1 MSSLF
6 AATQFPDDLRPY
18 VASGAVRT
26 GDFRAVSGLFRLAS
40 VSRTADPLSWVA
52 YALVLG
58 ASRSGHTCVDLDHIS
73 LWSPEGSEE
82 AGLRWPADPAPWLA
96 AVNSCGGLVCAP
108 DERTA
113 HPRKPFVLDG
123 TRLYSARSYDEEL
136 KVATSLRTAA
146 REGRLEIVT
155 GGPGSGK
162 TTKVAE
168 KIVVHVQSTAG
179 TDTVALAAPTGLAA
193 KRMAR
198 ALRGAVAWLIAEGEV
213 DDSAEELVAGLPKLT
228 VHKLLRYNPVARVR
242 WRFNR
247 SDRMP
252 YDLVVVDEVSMMPL
266 GMMARLLE
274 AMKDGAHLI
283 LVGDPH
289 QLASVEAGTVLA
301 DIVKAHE
308 DGDKEVTLGVKELDE
323 KHRFPEGSPVDEIA
337 THTKA
342 GDADGVMSA
351 VRRHHGHDDRFSW
364 VDPVADGPALQEV
377 ARAVVEHARKLCELA
392 AVATTEEQ
400 YLALLAERDSLQVV
414 CAHRRGNLGVSGWN
428 AAVERQLG
436 ALARGQWY
444 PGRPVMVTRNDY
456 FSGLSNGDI
465 GVACRDAS
473 GGPVVVFGDPEGVTV
488 LPVAR
493 VPHVETVHALTIH
506 KSQGSEFGHTI
517 VVLPRRPSRI
527 LTRELLYTGITR
539 AKPDLTLVA
548 TEDVL
553 RSAVVTKVQ
562 RATGLADLI

>member
-6 AATQFPDDLRPY
+6 DATQFPDHLRPY
-18 VASGAVRT
+18 VAADAVRT
-26 GDFRAVSGLFRLAS
+26 GDFRAVSSLFSLAS
-40 VSRTADPLSWVA
+40 VPQTADPLSWVA
-52 YALVLG
+52 FALVLG
-58 ASRSGHTCVDLDHIS
+58 ASRSGHTCVDFAHIS
-73 LWSPEGSEE
+73 LWSPEGSYD
-82 AGLRWPADPAPWLA
+82 AGLHWPADSGQWLE
-96 AVNSCGGLVCAP
+96 AVTSCSGLVCAP
-108 DERTA
+108 VDRNT

-123 TRLYSARSYDEEL
+123 TRLYSARSYEEEVN
-136 KVATSLRTAA
+136 VAAILRTATT
-146 REGRLEIVT
+146 EGRLEIVT

-168 KIVVHVQSTAG
+168 TIVAHVQSTAG

-198 ALRGAVAWLIAEGEV
+198 ALRGAVGRVIAEGRA
-213 DDSAEELVAGLPKLT
+213 DASAEKLVSGLPKLT
-228 VHKLLRYNPVARVR
+228 VHKLLKYNPVARVR
-242 WRFNR
+242 WRFNG

-252 YDLVVVDEVSMMPL
+252 YDLVVIDEVSMMPL
-266 GMMARLLE
+266 SMMARLLE
-274 AMKDGAHLI
+274 AMKDGARLI

-301 DIVKAHE
+301 DIVEASGRGSIKV
-308 DGDKEVTLGVKELDE
+308 DPLNKKF
-323 KHRFPEGSPVDEIA
+323 RFPEGSPVDDIA

-351 VRRHHGHDDRFSW
+351 VRRHHGRDGNDGRFTW
-364 VDPVADGPALQEV
+364 VDPVADGDALQKV
-377 ARAVVEHARKLCELA
+377 ARVVVKHAQLLCQLA
-392 AVATTEEQ
+392 ATATTEEE
-400 YLALLAERDSLQVV
+400 YRALLAERDSLQVI
-414 CAHRRGNLGVSGWN
+414 CAHRRGNFGVSGWN
-428 AAVERQLG
+428 AAVEKQLG
-436 ALARGQWY
+436 PLARGQWY
-444 PGRPVMVTRNDY
+444 PGRPVMVTRNDH
-456 FSGLSNGDI
+456 FTGLSNGDI
-465 GVACRDAS
+465 GVVCRDAS
-473 GGPVVVFGDPEGVTV
+473 GNPVVVFGDPEGATV

-517 VVLPRRPSRI
+517 VVLPQRISRI

-539 AKPDLTLVA
+539 AKPDLTLIA

-553 RSAVVTKVQ
+553 RSAVITKVQ

>member
-6 AATQFPDDLRPY
+6 DATQFPDHLRPY
-18 VASGAVRT
+18 VAADAVRT
-26 GDFRAVSGLFRLAS
+26 GDFRAISSLFSLAS
-40 VSRTADPLSWVA
+40 VPQTADPLSWVA
-52 YALVLG
+52 FALVLG
-58 ASRSGHTCVDLDHIS
+58 ASRSGHTCVDFAHIS
-73 LWSPEGSEE
+73 LWSPEGSDD
-82 AGLRWPADPAPWLA
+82 AGLHWPADSGTWLK
-96 AVNSCGGLVCAP
+96 AVTSCSGLVCAP
-108 DERTA
+108 ADRNT

-123 TRLYSARSYDEEL
+123 TRLYSARSYEEEMN
-136 KVATSLRTAA
+136 VAAFLRAA
-146 REGRLEIVT
+146 TQEGRLTIVT

-168 KIVVHVQSTAG
+168 TIVAHVQSTAG

-198 ALRGAVAWLIAEGEV
+198 ALRGAVGRVISEGRA
-213 DDSAEELVAGLPKLT
+213 DASAEKLVSGLPKLT
-228 VHKLLRYNPVARVR
+228 VHKLLKYNPVARVR
-242 WRFNR
+242 WRFNG

-252 YDLVVVDEVSMMPL
+252 YDLVVIDEVSMMPL
-266 GMMARLLE
+266 SMMARLLE
-274 AMKDGAHLI
+274 AMKDGARLI

-301 DIVKAHE
+301 DIVEASGRGSIKV
-308 DGDKEVTLGVKELDE
+308 DPLNQKF
-323 KHRFPEGSPVDEIA
+323 RFPEGSPVDDIA

-351 VRRHHGHDDRFSW
+351 VRRHHGRDSNDGRFTW
-364 VDPVADGPALQEV
+364 VDPVADDAALQNV
-377 ARAVVEHARKLCELA
+377 ARAVVKHARLLCELA
-392 AVATTEEQ
+392 STATTEEE
-400 YLALLAERDSLQVV
+400 YLALLAERDSLQLI

-428 AAVERQLG
+428 AAVEKQLG
-436 ALARGQWY
+436 PLARGQWY
-444 PGRPVMVTRNDY
+444 PGRPVMVTRNDH
-456 FSGLSNGDI
+456 FTGLSNGDI
-465 GVACRDAS
+465 GVVCRDAS
-473 GGPVVVFGDPEGVTV
+473 GSPVVVFGDPEGVTV

-517 VVLPRRPSRI
+517 VVLPQRISRI

-553 RSAVVTKVQ
+553 KSAVITKVQ

>member
-1 MSSLF
+1 MSSLYS
-6 AATQFPDDLRPY
+6 ATQFPDDLRPY
-18 VASGAVRT
+18 VTAGAVRT

-40 VSRTADPLSWVA
+40 VPRTADPLSWVA
-52 YALVLG
+52 FALVLG
-58 ASRSGHTCVDLDHIS
+58 ASRSGHTCVDLAHIS
-73 LWSPEGSEE
+73 LWAPEGSED
-82 AGLRWPADPAPWLA
+82 AGLHWPDDPAQWLA
-96 AVNSCGGLVCAP
+96 AVNSCGGLVCVPTERDAP
-108 DERTA
+108 
-113 HPRKPFVLDG
+113 PRKPFVLDG

-136 KVATSLRTAA
+136 KVAAFLRKATG
-146 REGRLEIVT
+146 EGRLTIVT

-168 KIVVHVQSTAG
+168 TIVAHVQSTAG

-198 ALRGAVAWLIAEGEV
+198 ALRGAVARVIAGGGA
-213 DDSAEELVAGLPKLT
+213 DASAESLVAGLPKLT
-228 VHKLLRYNPVARVR
+228 VHKLLKYNPVARVR

-252 YDLVVVDEVSMMPL
+252 YDLVVIDEVSMMPL
-266 GMMARLLE
+266 SMMARLLE
-274 AMKDGAHLI
+274 AMKDGARLI

-301 DIVKAHE
+301 DIVEASARGSVGV
-308 DGDKEVTLGVKELDE
+308 DQLDKKF
-323 KHRFPEGSPVDEIA
+323 RFPEGSPVDDIA

-342 GDADGVMSA
+342 GDADGVSAA
-351 VRRHHGHDDRFSW
+351 VRRHHGHNGGDGRFTW
-364 VDPVADGPALQEV
+364 VDPVTDGPALQDV
-377 ARAVVEHARKLCELA
+377 ARAVVEHARQLCRLA
-392 AVATTEEQ
+392 ADATTQEQ

-465 GVACRDAS
+465 GVVCRDSS
-473 GGPVVVFGDPEGVTV
+473 GSPVVVFGDPEGVTV

-493 VPHVETVHALTIH
+493 VPQVETVHALTIH

-517 VVLPRRPSRI
+517 VVLPRRASRI

-548 TEDVL
+548 TEEVL

>member
-1 MSSLF
+1 MSSLY
-6 AATQFPDDLRPY
+6 AATQFPDDLHPY
-18 VASGAVRT
+18 VAAGAVRT

-40 VSRTADPLSWVA
+40 LPRTADPLSWVA
-52 YALVLG
+52 FALVLG
-58 ASRSGHTCVDLDHIS
+58 ASRSGHTCVDLAHIS
-73 LWSPEGSEE
+73 LWAPEGSED
-82 AGLRWPADPAPWLA
+82 AALNWPGDPAPWLA
-96 AVNSCGGLVCAP
+96 AVASCGGLVCAP
-108 DERTA
+108 TERND

-136 KVATSLRTAA
+136 KVAAFLREATG
-146 REGRLEIVT
+146 EGRLTIVT

-168 KIVVHVQSTAG
+168 TIVAHVQSTAG

-198 ALRGAVAWLIAEGEV
+198 ALRGAVARVIAEGGA
-213 DDSAEELVAGLPKLT
+213 DTSAETLVAGLPKLT
-228 VHKLLRYNPVARVR
+228 VHKLLKYNPVARVR
-242 WRFNR
+242 WQFNR

-266 GMMARLLE
+266 SMMARLLE
-274 AMKDGAHLI
+274 AMKEGARLI

-301 DIVKAHE
+301 DIVEASARGSVGV
-308 DGDKEVTLGVKELDE
+308 DRLDKKF
-323 KHRFPEGSPVDEIA
+323 RFPEGSPVDDIA
-337 THTKA
+337 THTKS
-342 GDADGVMSA
+342 GDADGVSAA
-351 VRRHHGHDDRFSW
+351 VRRHHGESGGDGRFTW

-377 ARAVVEHARKLCELA
+377 ARAVVEHARHLCELA
-392 AVATTEEQ
+392 AGATTQEQ
-400 YLALLAERDSLQVV
+400 YLALLAERDRLQVV

-465 GVACRDAS
+465 GVVCRDAS
-473 GGPVVVFGDPEGVTV
+473 GSPVVVFGDPEGVTV

-493 VPHVETVHALTIH
+493 VPQVETVHALTIH

-553 RSAVVTKVQ
+553 RSAVETNVQ